1 MHSLYIIV
9 KKNREFWSKFW
20 VDKPA
25 CLQKIAKTWIQ
36 QFTRKIDNRNRQS
49 LILLHFPLLTI
60 MCNICPC
67 IKINSRT
74 VFSFSYILKIPQ
86 KILVAPV
93 PNELVP
99 QIQTFWANM
108 GLFSLLYEVYQ
119 TYCVFMIYYDIVI
132 CQYEITYF
140 LLSSSI

>member
-1 MHSLYIIV
+1 MHSFYIIV

-60 MCNICPC
+60 MCNIFPC

-93 PNELVP
+93 SSELVP

-119 TYCVFMIYYDIVI
+119 TYCVFVIYYDIVI

>member
-1 MHSLYIIV
+1 
-9 KKNREFWSKFW
+9 
-20 VDKPA
+20 
-25 CLQKIAKTWIQ
+25 
-36 QFTRKIDNRNRQS
+36 
-49 LILLHFPLLTI
+49 

-93 PNELVP
+93 PSELVP
-99 QIQTFWANM
+99 QIQTLTNM